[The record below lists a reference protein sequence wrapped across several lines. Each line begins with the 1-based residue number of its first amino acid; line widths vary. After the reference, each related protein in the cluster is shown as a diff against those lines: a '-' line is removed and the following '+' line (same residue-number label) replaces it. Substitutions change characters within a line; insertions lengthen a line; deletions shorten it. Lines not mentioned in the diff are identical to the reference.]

1 MATVGD
7 TAAVPLC
14 YGSGLQTWEETSWI
28 RKSSISMT
36 TLRTAAS
43 AGVNSWRN
51 WPNSPARPPQ
61 RSRCCQLLQ
70 NDYAK
75 AQIVPANDPRLNAE
89 KVSFDS
95 PKGKV
100 SGYLVRAK
108 GTTKRPAVIVIHENR
123 GLNPHL
129 EDVARR
135 LATEGYIALAPDLL
149 SVSGGT
155 PANDDAARE
164 PAHQDNREDMIVE
177 AVAAISLLKRHA
189 ESTGKVGTVGFCF
202 GGGVVNRM
210 ATDSAELDAG
220 VPYYGA
226 QPPADKVA
234 AIKAP
239 LLLQY
244 AENDDN
250 INKGIADFEAA
261 LKANNRNTPS
271 TSIRARST
279 PSTTTPAARATT
291 RARPTSPGVAR
302 SRSSRRT
309 WALRRRSAEWLAAR
323 SAPIDVPSRA
333 TPACRVRARNKC
345 SKSSKLDFEC
355 GRGRNND
362 RPRGAGHAACGWHH
376 RHPDAHPGRDHDT

>member
-1 MATVGD
+1 ML
-7 TAAVPLC
+7 P
-14 YGSGLQTWEETSWI
+14 
-28 RKSSISMT
+28 
-36 TLRTAAS
+36 
-43 AGVNSWRN
+43 
-51 WPNSPARPPQ
+51 
-61 RSRCCQLLQ
+61 LLQ

-108 GTTKRPAVIVIHENR
+108 GTTQRPAVIVIHENR

-155 PANDDAARE
+155 PANDDAARDL
-164 PAHQDNREDMIVE
+164 HTKTNREDMIIE
-177 AVAAISLLKRHA
+177 AVAAIGFLKRHA
-189 ESTGKVGTVGFCF
+189 ESTGKVGAVGFCF

-210 ATDSAELDAG
+210 ATDSADLDAG

-250 INKGIADFEAA
+250 INKGIADFETA
-261 LKANNRNTPS
+261 LKANNKKYTKHVYQG
-271 TSIRARST
+271 TQHA
-279 PSTTTPAARATT
+279 
-291 RARPTSPGVAR
+291 
-302 SRSSRRT
+302 
-309 WALRRRSAEWLAAR
+309 
-323 SAPIDVPSRA
+323 
-333 TPACRVRARNKC
+333 
-345 SKSSKLDFEC
+345 F
-355 GRGRNND
+355 NND
-362 RPRGAGHAACGWHH
+362 TGGARYNKAAADLAW
-376 RHPDAHPGRDHDT
+376 GRTLAFFSENLGAPPKIG